1 MTKETKR
8 VALTWSEALVFRGG
22 ESGGPQT
29 AIDGDNAAAPGP
41 MVTLLLAA
49 AGCTGADV
57 VSILEKMRVTLLE
70 CRIEVAGERREE
82 EPRRYTGIHLD
93 YHLRG
98 DGLDEAKA
106 SRAIDLSIRKY
117 CSVLHSLAPDIS
129 ITHGLTL
136 G

>member
-8 VALTWSEALVFRGG
+8 VALTWSEGLVFKGG
-22 ESGGPQT
+22 EAGGPQT
-29 AIDGDNAAAPGP
+29 AVDGDNRTAPGP

-49 AGCTGADV
+49 AACSGSDI
-57 VSILEKMRVTLLE
+57 VSILEKMRVKLLE
-70 CRIEVAGERREE
+70 CRIEVAGERAET
-82 EPRRYTGIHLD
+82 EPRRYTAIHLD